1 VQGSAG
7 CLPLDERLERTH
19 VRVVDAARALRHN
32 GHRPLT
38 EDEVLER
45 PPELLTLRLWWS
57 LTILKTKPLSDEAGG
72 VREPTGEDVAHFRP
86 AAEVSPPELVAVL
99 PKRKPGQR
107 GAQKK
112 PTKEPVTIRYSRDV
126 LEYFRATGPG
136 WQARIDAA
144 LKEWVAQHGQGG
156 AGR

>member
-1 VQGSAG
+1 MKMK
-7 CLPLDERLERTH
+7 
-19 VRVVDAARALRHN
+19 
-32 GHRPLT
+32 PLT
-38 EDEVLER
+38 DESGE
-45 PPELLTLRLWWS
+45 
-57 LTILKTKPLSDEAGG
+57 
-72 VREPTGEDVAHFRP
+72 VRELTGEDMDRFRP
-86 AAEVSPPELVAVL
+86 AAEVLPEELVAVL

-107 GAQKK
+107 GAQKQ

-156 AGR
+156 ARR